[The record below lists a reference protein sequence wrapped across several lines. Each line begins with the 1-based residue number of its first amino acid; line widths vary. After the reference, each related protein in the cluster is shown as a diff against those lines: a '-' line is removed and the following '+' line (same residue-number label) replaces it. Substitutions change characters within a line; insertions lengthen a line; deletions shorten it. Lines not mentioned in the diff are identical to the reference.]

1 MLSVPKLLPE
11 DMDFQAALPAWKI
24 SADAK
29 NVSQEFIFRDFKNAF
44 EFMTLVA
51 RYAEEID
58 HHPDW
63 SNSWNKVKVRL
74 TTHSTQGLT
83 DLDLAMAKAM
93 DQFALQ
99 FDK

>member
-29 NVSQEFIFRDFKNAF
+29 TLSQEFIFRDFKNAF

-63 SNSWNKVKVRL
+63 
-74 TTHSTQGLT
+74 
-83 DLDLAMAKAM
+83 
-93 DQFALQ
+93 
-99 FDK
+99 